1 MSKTRLARI
10 IGLCLYAIAAYGV
23 AASDAGLTLLS
34 EQEAAVLRLDADAKV
49 ISATVRGAG
58 PRINIESPMLRQDAE
73 GLAIAETNPEAMLV
87 ALFTEK
93 DKVDMGRLEV
103 EFRNGNRVV
112 SLTNR
117 LRPYLTENK
126 LDARHLR
133 IPPGRFEMVFRIE
146 DKKGQLAEKNYVWIV
161 KN

>member
-1 MSKTRLARI
+1 MSKTIPVRI
-10 IGLCLYAIAAYGV
+10 IGLCLYAIAAYGMADV
-23 AASDAGLTLLS
+23 DAGLSLLS
-34 EQEAAVLRLDADAKV
+34 EQEAAALRLDANTKV
-49 ISATVRGAG
+49 ISTTVRGAG
-58 PRINIESPMLRQDAE
+58 PRINIESPLLRQDAE
-73 GLAIAETNPEAMLV
+73 GLAIAETHAEAMLV

-117 LRPYLTENK
+117 LRPYLSENK

>member
-1 MSKTRLARI
+1 MSKTTPARI
-10 IGLCLYAIAAYGV
+10 IGLCLYAMAAYGM
-23 AASDAGLTLLS
+23 ADTDAGLTLLS
-34 EQEAAVLRLDADAKV
+34 EQEAAALRLDANTK
-49 ISATVRGAG
+49 IINATVRGAG
-58 PRINIESPMLRQDAE
+58 PRINIESPLLRQNAE

-87 ALFTEK
+87 ALFTDK